1 LLPRI
6 EAHQFGR
13 FNAFPFSPLAEV
25 AFSPL
30 AGGEEAE
37 RRNCIADGFCHGQA
51 GLSGK
56 SVTAL
61 REERIRESKIETT

>member
-13 FNAFPFSPLAEV
+13 FNALPFSL
-25 AFSPL
+25 S
-30 AGGEEAE
+30 AE
-37 RRNCIADGFCHGQA
+37 RRNNIADGFCHGQA

-61 REERIRESKIETT
+61 REEKIRESKIETT